1 VYSFGRLKTSILHVN
16 CPGFYSFCC
25 VYTQF
30 VYYYKLILY
39 TSVNFATF
47 FDNDKWIMPMQMH
60 MHNKILP
67 PSQILVTN
75 IGTEG
80 VYHWINL
87 ALQISLNKIS
97 SFLHDGSLIVF
108 ESQTKMSLDFKI
120 PSFRQKEVAKRA
132 RTLGCVVYTS
142 EPLAAKYPS
151 CKVVWV
157 HFCCCIRTHCT
168 QLTNMIHKKFA
179 PFVMI
184 EWII

>member
-1 VYSFGRLKTSILHVN
+1 VYIRNLCTTINLYCIL
-16 CPGFYSFCC
+16 
-25 VYTQF
+25 Q
-30 VYYYKLILY
+30 LILRPFLTMISGLCQCKCTCITRY
-39 TSVNFATF
+39 SLRP
-47 FDNDKWIMPMQMH
+47 KY
-60 MHNKILP
+60 L
-67 PSQILVTN
+67 
-75 IGTEG
+75 GTEG